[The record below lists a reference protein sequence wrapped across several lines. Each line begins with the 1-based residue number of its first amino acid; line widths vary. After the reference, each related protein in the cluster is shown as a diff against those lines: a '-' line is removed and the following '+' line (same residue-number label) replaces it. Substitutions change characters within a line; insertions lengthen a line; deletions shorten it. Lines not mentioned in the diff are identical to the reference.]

1 MGNDGLFQRFQ
12 LLVYPDATEW
22 QYTDDKP
29 NTYLREQVLNIFKQM
44 DEMTIEELVRIG
56 AREGN
61 ESNPRPYFR
70 FSEKA
75 QKVWVDWQIDL
86 NTNVIPNEEHP
97 IIVQHLQK
105 YPKLMASLALFFHLL
120 DGMRFDSVD
129 CISEDSALMAVEW
142 CKYLESHMRR
152 IYGLVLNAAVA
163 KASALGTRLKKLPD
177 TDDWVLNGFRAR
189 DVTRK
194 NWKSLTDSYAV
205 ETALEILIDNQW
217 LKVKEVATSCKGGRP
232 TKHYFINPKL

>member
-1 MGNDGLFQRFQ
+1 
-12 LLVYPDATEW
+12 
-22 QYTDDKP
+22 
-29 NTYLREQVLNIFKQM
+29 
-44 DEMTIEELVRIG
+44 
-56 AREGN
+56 
-61 ESNPRPYFR
+61 
-70 FSEKA
+70 
-75 QKVWVDWQIDL
+75 
-86 NTNVIPNEEHP
+86 
-97 IIVQHLQK
+97 
-105 YPKLMASLALFFHLL
+105 MASLALFFHLL